1 MRRSKGNKKE
11 EGNENGELEGGE
23 RKYDRNQLIRALNE
37 SNSNMA
43 DNKERNDE
51 WNYGRNSKN
60 SE

>member
-1 MRRSKGNKKE
+1 MRRRKGKEKE
-11 EGNENGELEGGE
+11 EEEGG
-23 RKYDRNQLIRALNE
+23 RSYDRNQIIRALNE